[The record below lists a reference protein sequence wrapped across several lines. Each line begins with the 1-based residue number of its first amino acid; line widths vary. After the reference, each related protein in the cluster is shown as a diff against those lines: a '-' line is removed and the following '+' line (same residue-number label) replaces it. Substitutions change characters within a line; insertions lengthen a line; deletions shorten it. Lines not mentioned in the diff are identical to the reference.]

1 MTISFST
8 LTVNDLNRVN
18 YSGVLTTDSLLDN
31 SINWN
36 YLNPTRTVLYYTF
49 DMRGF
54 DDTQIKSGDSPIGAF
69 NVTQQNA
76 ARAILTYVSSITG
89 VTLQEVANGQNAD
102 IHFAN
107 TDLNGSTTAGLCDNS
122 YSYEYSNRNIV
133 TRYAAD
139 AYVYL
144 DDVEWNDENGT
155 PIAGTQGYETL
166 LHEVGHAL
174 GLKHPFESP
183 YALTFNQDNTDNT
196 VMSYHH
202 EGEYK
207 TTFQAYDLA
216 ALDWIYGGDGLNNP
230 NVSNVTTAALSPKS
244 TAGNDYL
251 TVTSRADTLKGLA
264 GNDTLDGGAGRD
276 TLIGG
281 DGNDVYIVDNLGDS
295 VIETNLIDTDS
306 VQSSVNYTLPRHVEN
321 LTLTGNAKLIGWGN
335 ELSNGLI
342 GNSAN
347 NTLSGMN
354 GDDTLEGGKG
364 NDILTGGRGA
374 DTFVFNL
381 RDYDFKG
388 DFAPRARNLDTITD
402 FVKGTDH
409 IQLSTDFDFSG
420 FASVTGLKSA
430 GAASLIYDTA
440 TRALYFDADGAA
452 NYYAPTKFVQFT
464 GRLNLD
470 SSDLQFMA

>member
-1 MTISFST
+1 MAISFST
-8 LTVNDLNRVN
+8 LTVSDLKRVN
-18 YSGVLTTDSLLDN
+18 YSGVLTTDSLLDD

-36 YLNPTRTVLYYTF
+36 FLNPARTVLYYTF
-49 DMRGF
+49 DMQGF
-54 DDTQIKSGDSPIGAF
+54 DDTQINLLDSSIAAF
-69 NVTQQNA
+69 NVTQQKA
-76 ARAILTYVSSITG
+76 ARAILTYASSITG
-89 VTLQEVANGQNAD
+89 VTLQEVPNGQNAD

-107 TDLNGSTTAGLCDNS
+107 MDLEGKSTAGLCDNS

-155 PIAGTQGYETL
+155 PTTGTQGYETL

-183 YALTFNQDNTDNT
+183 YVLPNNQDNTDNT
-196 VMSYHH
+196 VMSYNH
-202 EGEYK
+202 EGDYK

-216 ALDWIYGGDGLNNP
+216 ALDWIYSGDGLGGASHS
-230 NVSNVTTAALSPKS
+230 VVTTAALASKS

-251 TVTSRADTLKGLA
+251 TGTSRADTLNGLV

-281 DGNDVYIVDNLGDS
+281 DGNDVYIVDNSGDK
-295 VIETNLIDTDS
+295 VIETSLTGTDS
-306 VQSSVNYTLPRHVEN
+306 IQSSVSYTLPRNVEN

-335 ELSNGLI
+335 ELANKLI

-354 GDDTLEGGKG
+354 GNDTLEGGKG
-364 NDILTGGRGA
+364 NDMLTGGRGN

-388 DFAPRARNLDTITD
+388 DFAPRAVNLDTVTY
-402 FVKGTDH
+402 FVKGTDY

-430 GAASLIYDTA
+430 GAASLIYDNA
-440 TRALYFDADGAA
+440 TRALYFDADGAS

>member
-1 MTISFST
+1 VAISFSK
-8 LTVNDLNRVN
+8 LTVSDLKRVN

-36 YLNPTRTVLYYTF
+36 YLNPARTVLYYSF
-49 DMRGF
+49 DVQHF
-54 DDTQIKSGDSPIGAF
+54 DDSELFTAIDAF
-69 NVTQQNA
+69 NLTQQNA
-76 ARAILTYVSSITG
+76 ARAILAYASSTTG
-89 VTLQEVANGQNAD
+89 VTLQEVALGQNAD

-107 TDLNGSTTAGLCDNS
+107 TDLDGSTTAGLCDNS
-122 YSYEYSNRNIV
+122 YSYEYSGRNIV
-133 TRYAAD
+133 TRYTAD

-155 PIAGTQGYETL
+155 PTAGTQGYETL

-183 YALTFNQDNTDNT
+183 YALPFNQDNTDNT
-196 VMSYHH
+196 VMSYRH
-202 EGEYK
+202 EGDYK
-207 TTFQAYDLA
+207 TTFQAYDTA
-216 ALDWIYGGDGLNNP
+216 ALAWIYGGDGLGGANHS
-230 NVSNVTTAALSPKS
+230 VVTTAALSSKS

-251 TVTSRADTLKGLA
+251 TGTSRADMLNGLA
-264 GNDTLDGGAGRD
+264 GSDTLDGGAGRD

-281 DGNDVYIVDNLGDS
+281 DGNDVYIVDNSGDK
-295 VIETNLIDTDS
+295 VIETSLTDVDS
-306 VQSSVNYTLPRHVEN
+306 IQSSVSYILPRNVEN
-321 LTLTGNAKLIGWGN
+321 LTLTGNAKLIGWGKGN

-354 GDDTLEGGKG
+354 GNDTLEGGKG
-364 NDILTGGRGA
+364 NDMLTGGRGA

-388 DFAPRARNLDTITD
+388 DFAPRAINLDTITD

>member
-1 MTISFST
+1 MAISFSK
-8 LTVNDLNRVN
+8 LTVSDLKRVN

-36 YLNPTRTVLYYTF
+36 YLNPARTVLYYSF
-49 DMRGF
+49 DVQHF
-54 DDTQIKSGDSPIGAF
+54 DDSELFTAIDAF
-69 NVTQQNA
+69 NLTQQNA
-76 ARAILTYVSSITG
+76 ARAILAYASSTTG
-89 VTLQEVANGQNAD
+89 VTLQEVALGQNAD

-107 TDLNGSTTAGLCDNS
+107 TDLDGSTTAGLCDNS

-202 EGEYK
+202 EGDYK

-216 ALDWIYGGDGLNNP
+216 ALDWIYGGDGLGGASHA
-230 NVSNVTTAALSPKS
+230 VVTTAALSPKS
-244 TAGNDYL
+244 TARNDYL
-251 TVTSRADTLKGLA
+251 TGTSRADTLNGLA

-281 DGNDVYIVDNLGDS
+281 DGNDVYIVDNSGDK
-295 VIETNLIDTDS
+295 VIETSLIDTDS
-306 VQSSVNYTLPRHVEN
+306 VQSSVNYTLARHVEN

-335 ELSNGLI
+335 ELSNKLI

-354 GDDTLEGGKG
+354 GNDTLEGGKG
-364 NDILTGGRGA
+364 NDLLTGGRGN

-388 DFAPRARNLDTITD
+388 DFAPRAVNLDTITD

-420 FASVTGLKSA
+420 FASVTSLKSV
-430 GAASLIYDTA
+430 GAASLIYDNA

-470 SSDLQFMA
+470 SGDLQFVV